1 MKINPY
7 KKITID
13 NKAGF
18 VIIQTLNP
26 LPSSAFAD
34 DGSFCL

>member
-1 MKINPY
+1 MKINFY
-7 KKITID
+7 KKIAID
-13 NKAGF
+13 NGF
-18 VIIQTLNP
+18 GLVIIQTLNP